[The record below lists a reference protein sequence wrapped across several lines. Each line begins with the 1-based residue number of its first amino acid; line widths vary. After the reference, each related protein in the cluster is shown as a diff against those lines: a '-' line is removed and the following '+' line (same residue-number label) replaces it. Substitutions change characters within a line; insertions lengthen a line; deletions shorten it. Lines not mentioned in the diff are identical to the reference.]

1 MIISVNWLKQY
12 TNINLLV
19 DELATLIGARLV
31 EIEEIID
38 LGKKY
43 QGIVVVK
50 IIKVENYPN
59 ADKLHICKI
68 DDGGK
73 EKTIERGS
81 NGFIQVV
88 CGAPNVHEGM
98 FVAWLPPGVTLP
110 ESYDKEP
117 LIIEAREL
125 RGTVSHG
132 MLASAKELD
141 LGDNHEG
148 LLEID
153 EDAKPGDDFAEVYGL
168 NDYLLDIENK
178 SLTHRPDCFGVI
190 GFAREVAAI
199 EGKKFNSPDWL
210 KDTKVPIGHATNPAP
225 AVTIDNTELAN
236 RYQAVVLDG
245 ANGQQQSSVR
255 LQTYLSRVGMRP
267 INAIVDT
274 TNYFMMLSGQPL
286 HAFDYDKLAAVNNGV
301 IDIHVRAGDGKETL
315 KLLDGRVVTLQPQ
328 DIVIANGKTPVALAG
343 AMGGVETEVDE
354 NTTKVL
360 LESATF
366 NLYNLRGTQM
376 RHGIFSE
383 AITRFTKGQSAEL
396 TAPVLNQAIV
406 MLENHTNLRVASKVA
421 DEYPIKHKN
430 PHLRLSTEKINNI
443 LGSKLSHSD
452 IVKTLE
458 NVEFGVES
466 DKDQLNIIAPWWR
479 ADIHIDEDIAE
490 EVGRINGY
498 DNIEPSLPTRPFEAN
513 DISDL
518 EALKQKLRQIL
529 ARSGANDILSY
540 SFVHGDLLTSTGQR
554 PEDSFALVNAL
565 SPRLQYYRQTLTPS
579 LLDLVHSNIKAG
591 ADEFT
596 LFEINKTHNKIHP
609 KDKEGLPGELEML
622 ALVYANKKSSGG
634 APFYKVRRYLD
645 FVAQQLGLVFEYM
658 PIDKKPDYP
667 VTAPFDWKRSAYISE
682 KTTGTL
688 IGIIGEYRPQVL
700 KNMKLPQNIAG
711 CELGSEDILKAV
723 QKSSTVRY
731 RPLSKYPGTS
741 QDITLQVSQET
752 AFSEVE
758 KIIEQTL
765 QEVKLEWQLLPLGIY
780 QSEKNETKNI
790 TFRLQLTDNTKTIT
804 HDEANRVVAKTG
816 EVASKQLSAKI
827 V

>member
-1 MIISVNWLKQY
+1 MIISLNWLKQY
-12 TNINLLV
+12 TDINLPV

-38 LGKKY
+38 QGKKY
-43 QGIVVVK
+43 QGIIVVK
-50 IIKVENYPN
+50 VIKVENHPN
-59 ADKLHICKI
+59 ADNLHICKI

-73 EKTIERGS
+73 VKTIKRDS
-81 NGFIQVV
+81 DGFVQVV

-98 FVAWLPPGVTLP
+98 FAAWLPPGTTLP

-117 LIIEAREL
+117 LVIEAREL
-125 RGTVSHG
+125 RGVISHG

-141 LGDNHEG
+141 LGDSHEG

-153 EDAKPGDDFAEVYGL
+153 ENVKPSDDFAEIYEL

-178 SLTHRPDCFGVI
+178 SLTHRPDCFGVV

-199 EGKKFNSPDWL
+199 EGKKFHSPDWL
-210 KDTKVPIGHATNPAP
+210 KDTKVSIGHATNPAP
-225 AVTIDNTELAN
+225 AVTIDDTQLAS

-274 TNYFMMLSGQPL
+274 TNYFMMLTGQPL
-286 HAFDYDKLAAVNNGV
+286 HAFDYDKLAAVNDGV

-328 DIVIANGKTPVALAG
+328 DVVIANGKTPVALAG

-396 TAPVLNQAIV
+396 TAPVLNQALI
-406 MLENHTNLRVASKVA
+406 MLENHTNLHIASKVA
-421 DEYPIKHKN
+421 DVYPHKHKT
-430 PHLRLSTEKINNI
+430 PHLCLSTEKINDI
-443 LGSKLSHSD
+443 LGSKLSHTD
-452 IVKTLE
+452 IVKTLD
-458 NVEFGVES
+458 NAEFSVES
-466 DKDQLNIIAPWWR
+466 DKNQLNIIAPWWR

-498 DNIEPSLPTRPFEAN
+498 DNIEPSLPTRLFEA
-513 DISDL
+513 SDVSEL

-529 ARSGANDILSY
+529 ARAGANDILSY
-540 SFVHGDLLTSTGQR
+540 SFVHGDLLEATGQKT
-554 PEDSFALVNAL
+554 EDSFALINAL
-565 SPRLQYYRQTLTPS
+565 SPRLQYYRQSLTPS
-579 LLDLVHSNIKAG
+579 LLELVHPNIKAG
-591 ADEFT
+591 SDEFT
-596 LFEINKTHNKIHP
+596 LFEINKTHNKVHG
-609 KDKEGLPGELEML
+609 KDKEELPGELEML
-622 ALVYANKKSSGG
+622 ALVYANKKSTSG
-634 APFYKVRRYLD
+634 APYYRVRRYLD
-645 FVAQQLGLVFEYM
+645 FIAEQLGLVFEYK

-667 VTAPFDWKRSAYISE
+667 VTAPFDWKRSAYITE
-682 KTTGTL
+682 KNSGIF
-688 IGIIGEYRPQVL
+688 IGIIGEYRSQVI
-700 KNMKLPQNIAG
+700 KNLKLPQHIAG
-711 CELGSEDILKAV
+711 CELGSEDLLKAV
-723 QKSSTVRY
+723 QESSTANY
-731 RPLSKYPGTS
+731 KSLSKYPGTS
-741 QDITLQVSQET
+741 QDITLQVAQKT
-752 AFSEVE
+752 TFSEVE
-758 KIIEQTL
+758 KMIEQAL
-765 QEVKLEWQLLPLGIY
+765 QEVKLEWQLTPLGIY
-780 QSEKNETKNI
+780 QPDVSETKNI
-790 TFRLQLTDNTKTIT
+790 TFRLQLTNHTKTIT
-804 HDEANRVVAKTG
+804 RDEANQIVANIGDVVH
-816 EVASKQLSAKI
+816 KQLSAKI
-827 V
+827 I